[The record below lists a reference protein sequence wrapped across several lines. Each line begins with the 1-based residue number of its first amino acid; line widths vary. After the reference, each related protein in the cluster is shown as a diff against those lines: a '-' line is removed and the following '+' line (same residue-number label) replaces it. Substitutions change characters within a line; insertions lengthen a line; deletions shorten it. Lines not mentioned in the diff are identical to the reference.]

1 MQFADHQ
8 QNLREVAVLLALKVV
23 ETRAG
28 AERILRAEM
37 EGLQRRGILISA
49 ARRLDGFDRPD
60 AVRLN
65 HHFNVMSKEQP

>member
-23 ETRAG
+23 ETRRG

-60 AVRLN
+60 AVHIN
-65 HHFNVMSKEQP
+65 YQFNLTPKE